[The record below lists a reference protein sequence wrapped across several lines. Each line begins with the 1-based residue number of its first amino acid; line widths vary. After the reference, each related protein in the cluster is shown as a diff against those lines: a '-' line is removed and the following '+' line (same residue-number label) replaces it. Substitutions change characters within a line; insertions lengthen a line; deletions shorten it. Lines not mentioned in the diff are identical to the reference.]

1 MGTSKEKTDLLYYKN
16 FFLILNREN
25 QESMEEEQTNKK
37 KLFEGLSEIS
47 DFLCYNVLFL
57 M

>member
-25 QESMEEEQTNKK
+25 QESMEEEQRNKK

-47 DFLCYNVLFL
+47 DFLCNNVLFL